1 MEILAIL
8 AVKNSNVCLN
18 HNKNTVPSITGCAG
32 TCELNYKA
40 RVTQVR
46 FPMAMHRTSLKV
58 SLMVF
63 NERES

>member
-8 AVKNSNVCLN
+8 GVNNGNVCLN
-18 HNKNTVPSITGCAG
+18 NNKNTVPSFTGCAG

-46 FPMAMHRTSLKV
+46 FPMAMHRTSWKV

-63 NERES
+63 TERES